1 MRNLPMF
8 RVESEF
14 EIKTILFLNREDN
27 AGIEC
32 EDRHDG
38 FYSSQPEV
46 LREFLDGYV
55 NSRKEGFG
63 YEDPENPEEVK
74 LMDDF
79 ISIVSEIY
87 NYGMEYNTRAMEI
100 ILKAI
105 QTFGL

>member
-8 RVESEF
+8 RVNSEF
-14 EIKTILFLNREDN
+14 EINTILFLNREDN

-32 EDRHDG
+32 EDRNDG

-55 NSRKEGFG
+55 KSRKDGFG

-87 NYGMEYNTRAMEI
+87 ENGLEYNTGAMNI

>member
-8 RVESEF
+8 RVNSEF

-32 EDRHDG
+32 EDRNDG

-46 LREFLDGYV
+46 LGEFLDAYV
-55 NSRKEGFG
+55 KSRKDGFG

-87 NYGMEYNTRAMEI
+87 ENGLEYNTGAMNI